1 METYKTIEPKGWQNH
16 PGNMAAMAV
25 SNLCLPSIVQVI
37 KSTGFFRGLY
47 TPQELDAKSIQVHAT
62 HIDTLC
68 MYMCVIV
75 YMFGVRGYR
84 LYTVPQTI
92 YFLCRTRIQRLLS
105 CRRHWTHFVSCIH
118 CIHMGIPYSR
128 EKMWGPNFILFIL
141 SLSERKFNTR
151 NVHYDGVFSCVKWT
165 ERKLTHESPGDKTER
180 NLDPMKISLY
190 IYGTHKGMF

>member
-1 METYKTIEPKGWQNH
+1 MGILLSLQGFILPVAKLMETYKTIEPKGWQNH

-141 SLSERKFNTR
+141 SLSERKFNA
-151 NVHYDGVFSCVKWT
+151 
-165 ERKLTHESPGDKTER
+165 
-180 NLDPMKISLY
+180 
-190 IYGTHKGMF
+190 

>member
-1 METYKTIEPKGWQNH
+1 MSLQGFILQVAKLVETYKAIEPKGWQNH

-25 SNLCLPSIVQVI
+25 SNMCLPSIVQVI

-47 TPQELDAKSIQVHAT
+47 TPQELDAKSIQVHTT

-84 LYTVPQTI
+84 LYTVLQTI

-118 CIHMGIPYSR
+118 CIHMGMLYSGKNIR
-128 EKMWGPNFILFIL
+128 IL
-141 SLSERKFNTR
+141 SLPLPSIYNWGSSPCKAIQN
-151 NVHYDGVFSCVKWT
+151 CVRSGGR
-165 ERKLTHESPGDKTER
+165 EDK
-180 NLDPMKISLY
+180 
-190 IYGTHKGMF
+190 